1 MGVESEFDTIFDLL
15 DARQKGFIE
24 YNEILDFYQA
34 FYFMPVARDQVHEAI
49 KHVCG
54 KEADGRCRKSQF
66 LDLVVELERRRQVEQ
81 GSWWDFKALDTKD
94 ADRISVKEGLFL
106 MKATHQE
113 HFTTITWQ
121 SFLESRSHPHED
133 INYSEIRM
141 WLCNWP
147 LHGTHC
153 GYDEVI
159 AMGEKLDK
167 EKKRQDMQRRKKVM
181 NLEDDFIKAIE
192 AQEKQQYSNKF
203 RNEAK
208 RKLNRWVQLGVES
221 LLFDDG
227 YDAFEG
233 DGTQRNT
240 VSVQDLME
248 AMDEKYDILRE
259 KLLWE
264 ATQKHV
270 GESIW
275 SSMRESEHEEQVL
288 RVKTKETEYR
298 VKGDFEKITQLSVS
312 YQLYNSTLISM
323 MGYERLAHLK
333 YLKEL
338 QDKEKKMKLDGKT
351 SDEIYQVFSEEH
363 MQKIQGRATAGQLLI
378 DLHKRHVS
386 EREFV
391 LSLLKGSQGRPLFAA
406 EMVTEYVHY
415 VTQQLIAAWEPSQ
428 LEYSAMA
435 MGISERT
442 QDLKSSCYD
451 YDRDLHE
458 LLGLHRLHQD
468 GASKRPDKPSG
479 EHFPMEGRNRG
490 IVDLQVEIMRAVLRK
505 QMHERMMMSYML
517 QGKESTAWRA
527 AANRRPSREDKE
539 QRINELRTLCSN
551 WRQSPLEYIRSKQN
565 AHVKMLLEGT
575 WLYHANKQLDIR
587 GGHNLTLTQVSAHVM
602 ADLQQHHSREL
613 ERILLEMQHKDSK
626 DLMSIWRREYGALN
640 EEFLDGISAVI
651 LGTFELSF
659 EELEIVA
666 ALEAKYDVLRDKLL
680 MDALLKQYGEAEWK
694 KMSEGDRQRL
704 LIKLKLEERRLRQ
717 EGKFDQAAKLLG
729 DSIKDKEA
737 LQQLMGKNRE
747 EFQKRL
753 QQRLMEREKR
763 KAMGL
768 DSDTESD
775 TEMQEEEGKRGNIL
789 KDLQSR
795 HDEELN
801 AIMMLLRQQQ
811 NQYLNERE
819 RQELLL
825 RLRREKRRAAKE
837 SNFDEAAILLGL
849 AERNKANME
858 EKLKAERERQLKLAR
873 ERIAARKKKSGQ
885 VIDND
890 FDDPSLPPK
899 GDLEAWRDA
908 VLREMDR
915 KHRAEVELLVT
926 IVMDEGS
933 EDVRDAARKMG
944 KEGRQQ
950 RLLYLRSKAEG
961 LNLEKKEEREENRD
975 ILEEAGAIK
984 SILRHRTL
992 QEQLKE
998 GQEVEQE
1005 QVTTTL
1011 LADLQEEQEKESEV
1025 IMATIFTM
1033 NEEQLSRLRMD
1044 QIWSRHNEQGSNAL
1058 IVLTQYEGVGDEDSL
1073 LKALDKKYD
1082 TLREKILKAALIK
1095 KVGEEKWDELSEE
1108 ERHKMLYDLK
1118 QQERRLR
1125 TEGKTSEISQ
1135 QLGIVV
1141 TSEGIKTLM
1150 GTERTQYEEKRRQK
1164 MELRKKRVSQGL
1176 DPIEEG
1182 EDEGI
1187 SEDEDSEGDID
1198 VLTQIEKRQDAEREA
1213 LIAQLRGVEAQY
1225 LNERERQAELA
1236 RLKREVRKA
1245 RMEDGFHAAALVLG
1259 LAERHQAAAD
1269 ERLKQD
1275 RRRQEQLAKERLEA
1289 ARKKRKLGTIQEES
1303 GEDLDILNNGDKAA
1317 MQDAVMKMLE
1327 IKHEKERATLLRLLQ
1342 NEFSEEEKFIA
1353 ENLMNEA
1360 RAEKQQEIWNQRKQL
1375 DLNNKE
1381 EHFKLL
1387 LEAAILKLVS
1397 RRKLLQSTSSEVTL
1411 DEVIVSIMADLQ
1423 LHQDKE
1429 SETIIQTLP
1438 DKELGALKKL
1448 QKESLEAI
1456 KLDIHENVAIVITS
1470 TDLGNQADESQLVEA
1485 LEAKYDALKD
1495 KLLAEALMKQ
1505 MGEGEWAR
1513 LSERERQLRLMK
1525 LKLEERRL
1533 RQEGKMDEASALL
1546 GDALKSQKAL
1556 EALMGESKKAQEE
1569 KLRLRLE
1576 KRKQRL
1582 AEGMSEEDVDRLED
1596 EEIKQEEEELKKQ
1609 RRNILL
1615 DLDNR
1620 LDDEKAA
1627 LLAALRGQGD
1637 RLQSEKE
1644 RQAELARLRREQR
1657 RARHEDKFEA
1667 AALVMG
1673 LAQKADDAVEKDR
1686 KRQEQLAKERLEQ
1699 RRRLKAA
1706 SQEKKETVTP
1716 VMLPENENDKQGLQE
1731 AVIQEMEMKH
1741 VTERDFLMQ
1750 LVQDESQGDLRKTAN
1765 LMSEDKRQQRLGE
1778 LKEQRRQWRESG
1790 PTKETEEEQTDILR
1804 KGVAVLLESRLQVMK
1819 ANQGQEVTDEDVE
1832 VSLIADLQEKQDKE
1846 ASYLMEDLESKS
1858 AMTLKQLKQ
1867 VQFIA
1872 RANGWNDNVAAT
1884 VLVTKSDTEM
1894 VSEEQ
1899 LLKAL
1904 ENKYDVMRDKL
1915 LAEALIKQTGQ
1926 AEWAKLT
1933 ERERQARLMKLKLQ
1947 ERKMRQENKFDEA
1960 NSLLSQGI
1968 KDQAELARLLGATKT
1983 EQEEKLKQRLER
1995 KKQLKE
2001 EREAQGLEASD
2012 EVLDEIVQ
2020 HEMSRKEVL
2029 EERKKRHNIL
2039 EGLNN
2044 HFEDEKNALLAALRK
2059 QDDSFQGEKERQLAL
2074 AKLRR
2079 DQRKLQDEEKF
2090 EAAAALFGLAQQH
2103 EKARETNY
2111 EKDKERQK
2119 QLAKERLAARR
2130 AKMAAEKQSGKVEHL
2145 TRSEIQEQL
2154 LTEEKENAKADA
2166 AHATKTDPISLVS
2179 TVMDE
2184 VDKKQSTERD
2194 VLVTLVDGAL
2204 NNTKERS
2211 RLEELALKDLLAQL
2225 EALKEERRQ
2234 LREDADLEFGDV
2246 DVSNLNEEELSRHLT
2261 QVSEYQEQQH
2271 RLLKNA
2277 INIKIEMTRRSL
2289 LEENRLSKEEIE
2301 EELAVMMLSE
2311 LQQKQSVEVSA
2322 VHHVLEGFPGDER
2335 KGRGPPPHGLD
2346 KRHSMASIAS
2356 GVGHSF
2362 KELFFLESTE
2372 RVKSDEFLLQMKL
2385 SQRRA
2390 RREGWLDNVAVTVF
2404 DNTTVTLE
2412 MTTEI
2417 EEITKRIQAR
2427 EGALLTMDKELE
2439 EKKANIMKNESGRS
2453 ADELDAMIAKLEKEY
2468 ADRKKALEEEQSR
2481 ERRQEAEMKEVNQE
2495 LEQKEQELQK
2505 LDEEMKEA
2513 IEKDKKR
2520 ERRPSEAYDA
2530 DAMMAEIEAQF
2541 AAKKRAMQAQLERQ
2555 RRQAMEK
2562 MAARKQK
2569 QEDRNYED
2577 ELSVALIHAAEKSK
2591 TQKEEAAVEQ
2601 KNKQNQ
2607 LMQDRLAARREQR
2620 RKAAEERAEAERLAQ
2635 EEQKKREVSFER
2647 EKEKKKVNF
2656 GDEPKKKG
2664 KKGVHF
2670 GAPPKAE
2677 DLPGPGLIRE
2687 KTVVDVD
2694 MSEDEKQ
2701 HLSKMLLS
2709 HHSNA
2714 QWKLEKERQKRA
2726 NELKERL
2733 EMRKTRIQ
2741 DAATTILGLGERQK
2755 TMVENKKKDE
2765 RERQIAMVK
2774 ERVQRVRYERTQT
2787 MKFKGEGKK
2796 QFQDYLEKE
2805 ESGLTEDEKMMK
2817 IADRINSQFKR
2828 DESSY
2833 RAGHKSAFT
2842 ADDEELVSNSSGSKP
2857 STPQGSAR
2865 PKTGRLLGQKERE
2878 RLIKSRQ
2885 AKRREIKKVNNSIS
2899 AAPDMDSLA
2908 KMIEDRKKAG
2918 VEQEEDDNGSEV

>member
-15 DARQKGFIE
+15 DARQKGYIE

-54 KEADGRCRKSQF
+54 KEADGRCRKRKF
-66 LDLVVELERRRQVEQ
+66 VDVVVELERRRQVVQ

-121 SFLESRSHPHED
+121 TFLESRSHHHED
-133 INYSEIRM
+133 ISYDEIRM

-147 LHGTHC
+147 LHGTSC

-248 AMDEKYDILRE
+248 AMEEKYDILRE

-288 RVKTKETEYR
+288 RVKTKEAEYR

-312 YQLYNSTLISM
+312 YQLYPSTLISM

-338 QDKEKKMKLDGKT
+338 QDREKKMKADGKT
-351 SDEIYQVFSEEH
+351 SDEMYQVFVEEH
-363 MQKIQGRATAGQLLI
+363 MQKMQGRATAGQLLI
-378 DLHKRHVS
+378 DLHKRHVT
-386 EREFV
+386 ERDFV

-406 EMVTEYVHY
+406 EMVTEYVFY
-415 VTQQLIAAWEPSQ
+415 VTQQLIAALEPAQ

-458 LLGLHRLHQD
+458 LLGLHRLHLD
-468 GASKRPDKPSG
+468 GASKRPEKPSG

-505 QMHERMMMSYML
+505 QIHERSMMSYML

-527 AANRRPSREDKE
+527 AANRRPSREAKE
-539 QRINELRTLCSN
+539 MRINELRTLCSN
-551 WRQSPLEYIRSKQN
+551 WRQSPIEYIRTKQN

-587 GGHNLTLTQVSAHVM
+587 GGHNLTLTQVSANVM

-613 ERILLEMQHKDSK
+613 ERILLEMQHKNCK
-626 DLMSIWRREYGALN
+626 DLLAIWRREYSALN

-680 MDALLKQYGEAEWK
+680 MDALMKQYGEAEWK
-694 KMSEGDRQRL
+694 KMSEGERQRL
-704 LIKLKLEERRLRQ
+704 LIKLRLEERRLRQ
-717 EGKFDQAAKLLG
+717 EGKFEQAAKLLG

-747 EFQKRL
+747 EFQKKL

-775 TEMQEEEGKRGNIL
+775 AEVEEENAKRGNIL
-789 KDLQSR
+789 KDLQQR

-811 NQYLNERE
+811 NQYLSERE

-873 ERIAARKKKSGQ
+873 ERIAARKRKSGQ
-885 VIDND
+885 VMDDD

-899 GDLEAWRDA
+899 GDVEAWRDA
-908 VLREMDR
+908 VLREMDH
-915 KHRAEVELLVT
+915 KHRAEQELLVT

-944 KEGRQQ
+944 KEGRQK
-950 RLLYLRSKAEG
+950 RLLYLRSQAEG
-961 LNLEKKEEREENRD
+961 LNLEKKEEKEENRD

-992 QEQLKE
+992 QEQLKAE
-998 GQEVEQE
+998 SQEVEQE
-1005 QVTTTL
+1005 EVTTTL

-1058 IVLTQYEGVGDEDSL
+1058 VVLTQYEGVGDEDSL

-1095 KVGEEKWDELSEE
+1095 RVGEEKWDEMSEE
-1108 ERHKMLYDLK
+1108 ERHKMLYELK

-1125 TEGKTSEISQ
+1125 ADGKTSEISQ

-1141 TSEGIKTLM
+1141 SSEGIKKLM
-1150 GTERTQYEEKRRQK
+1150 GTERTQYEEKRRHK
-1164 MELRKKRVSQGL
+1164 MELRKRRLSQGL
-1176 DPIEEG
+1176 DPIQG
-1182 EDEGI
+1182 GDDEGI
-1187 SEDEDSEGDID
+1187 SEDEEDEGDID
-1198 VLTQIEKRQDAEREA
+1198 ILTQIQKRQDAERDA
-1213 LIAQLRGVEAQY
+1213 LIAQLRGVDAQY
-1225 LNERERQAELA
+1225 LTERERQAELA

-1289 ARKKRKLGTIQEES
+1289 ARKKKKLGTIQEE
-1303 GEDLDILNNGDKAA
+1303 EEEELDVVDNGDKAA
-1317 MQDAVMKMLE
+1317 MQDAVLKMFE
-1327 IKHEKERATLLRLLQ
+1327 IKHEKERAALLRLLQ
-1342 NEFSEEEKFIA
+1342 HEFSEEERFVA
-1353 ENLMNEA
+1353 ENLMNES
-1360 RAEKQQEIWNQRKQL
+1360 RADKQQEIWKQRKQL
-1375 DLNNKE
+1375 DLNDKE

-1397 RRKLLQSTSSEVTL
+1397 RRKLLQSTSSEVTA

-1429 SETIIQTLP
+1429 SEAIMQTLP

-1456 KLDIHENVAIVITS
+1456 RLEKHENVAVVITS
-1470 TDLGNQADESQLVEA
+1470 TDLGTQADESQLVEA

-1495 KLLAEALMKQ
+1495 KLLADALMKQ

-1513 LSERERQLRLMK
+1513 LSEKERQLRLMK

-1533 RQEGKMDEASALL
+1533 RQEGKMDEAAALL
-1546 GDALKSQKAL
+1546 GDALKSQNAL

-1582 AEGMSEEDVDRLED
+1582 AQGMSEEDIDHLEE

-1620 LDDEKAA
+1620 LEDEKAA

-1657 RARHEDKFEA
+1657 KARQEDKFEA

-1673 LAQKADDAVEKDR
+1673 LAQKADDAKEKDR
-1686 KRQEQLAKERLEQ
+1686 KRQEQLAKERLAQ

-1706 SQEKKETVTP
+1706 ATETKETVTP

-1741 VTERDFLMQ
+1741 STERDFLMQ
-1750 LVQDESQGDLRKTAN
+1750 LVQDESQGDLRKTAG
-1765 LMSEDKRQQRLGE
+1765 LMSEDKRQQKLGE

-1790 PTKETEEEQTDILR
+1790 PTKETEDEQTDILR
-1804 KGVAVLLESRLQVMK
+1804 KGVAVLLESRLIGMK
-1819 ANQGQEVTDEDVE
+1819 AIQGGEATDGDVE

-1846 ASYLMEDLESKS
+1846 AGYLMDDLESKS

-1894 VSEEQ
+1894 VTEEQ

-1904 ENKYDVMRDKL
+1904 ESKYDVMRDKL
-1915 LAEALIKQTGQ
+1915 LAEALIKQTGE

-2001 EREAQGLEASD
+2001 EREAQGLEAND

-2020 HEMSRKEVL
+2020 HEMSRKEIL
-2029 EERKKRHNIL
+2029 EDRKKRHNIL

-2044 HFEDEKNALLAALRK
+2044 HFEDEKNALLAALRS
-2059 QDDSFQGEKERQLAL
+2059 QDDTLQSEKERQLAL

-2103 EKARETNY
+2103 EKTREANY

-2119 QLAKERLAARR
+2119 QLARERLAARR
-2130 AKMAAEKQSGKVEHL
+2130 AKMAGDEKGEQAKHL
-2145 TRSEIQEQL
+2145 TRSDIQEQL
-2154 LTEEKENAKADA
+2154 LLEEKENAKADA
-2166 AHATKTDPISLVS
+2166 AHATKSAKGDVLVMNQDPVSLVS

-2184 VDKKQSTERD
+2184 VDKKQSSERD
-2194 VLVTLVDGAL
+2194 VLVTLIDGAMA
-2204 NNTKERS
+2204 NSKERT

-2234 LREDADLEFGDV
+2234 LREDSDLEFGDV
-2246 DVSNLNEEELSRHLT
+2246 DVSGLSEEELSRHLT

-2271 RLLKNA
+2271 RLLKSA
-2277 INIKIEMTRRSL
+2277 INIKIEMMRRSL
-2289 LEENRLSKEEIE
+2289 IEEKRLSLEEIE

-2311 LQQKQSVEVSA
+2311 LQQKQSVEVNA
-2322 VHHVLEGFPGDER
+2322 LHHVLEGFPGDNS
-2335 KGRGPPPHGLD
+2335 KPQGHPGGLD

-2362 KELFFLESTE
+2362 KELFFSESTE
-2372 RVKSDEFLLQMKL
+2372 VIKNEEFLHQMKVT
-2385 SQRRA
+2385 QRRA

-2404 DNTTVTLE
+2404 DHTTVTLE

-2417 EEITKRIQAR
+2417 EEMTRRIQAR

-2439 EKKANIMKNESGRS
+2439 EKKAEVMKNESGRT
-2453 ADELDAMIAKLEKEY
+2453 AEELDAMIAKLEKEY
-2468 ADRKKALEEEQSR
+2468 ADRKKALEEEQTR
-2481 ERRQEAEMKEVNQE
+2481 ERRQEAEMKDVNQE
-2495 LEQKEQELQK
+2495 LEQKEQDLQN
-2505 LDEEMKEA
+2505 LEQEMQEA
-2513 IEKDKKR
+2513 IENERK
-2520 ERRPSEAYDA
+2520 RRPNEEFDA
-2530 DAMMAEIEAQF
+2530 EAMMAEIEAQF
-2541 AAKKRAMQAQLERQ
+2541 AAKKRAMQVQLEKQ

-2562 MAARKQK
+2562 IAARKQRM
-2569 QEDRNYED
+2569 EDRNYED
-2577 ELSVALIHAAEKSK
+2577 EMAVALIHAAEKSK

-2620 RKAAEERAEAERLAQ
+2620 RKAAEERAETERLAQ

-2647 EKEKKKVNF
+2647 EKEKRKKVNF
-2656 GDEPKKKG
+2656 E
-2664 KKGVHF
+2664 
-2670 GAPPKAE
+2670 AE
-2677 DLPGPGLIRE
+2677 AGPGLMRE
-2687 KTVVDVD
+2687 KTVLDVD

-2701 HLSKMLLS
+2701 NLSKMLLS
-2709 HHSNA
+2709 HHSKA
-2714 QWKLEKERQKRA
+2714 QWKMEKEREKRA

-2765 RERQIAMVK
+2765 RERQIALVK

-2787 MKFKGEGKK
+2787 MKFKGDDKK
-2796 QFQDYLEKE
+2796 RFKDYLEKE
-2805 ESGLTEDEKMMK
+2805 DSGLSEDEKMTK

-2828 DESSY
+2828 HESSY
-2833 RAGHKSAFT
+2833 RAGHKSAFEP
-2842 ADDEELVSNSSGSKP
+2842 DEDELASNSSGSKP
-2857 STPQGSAR
+2857 ATPQGSAR

-2878 RLIKSRQ
+2878 QLIKSRQ

-2918 VEQEEDDNGSEV
+2918 MQQEEEEEEDNGSEV